1 MKIKIPSSE
10 MNRMMKTITQCL
22 DTKSPSLSCV
32 QVIYDNNLLTLRSTN
47 GMYSATMSTP
57 LLGGDG
63 EVFCV
68 DGTMLARVCNMCSGE
83 IEITTDG
90 KTCTVKGA
98 GRTRLP
104 IVEAVIPAFEPVT
117 GIEFAV
123 KSDEFAKAYSN
134 VACAISSDES
144 RPVLTG
150 ILMECS
156 ADPQYEYVRMTT
168 LDGFRMA
175 VESIPATGAM
185 SEAKIV
191 VPGAFA
197 KMVAACSN
205 FAEQFTIR
213 TDGHQF
219 SVSADGMLV
228 KCTLLSG
235 EFPDCTRILPTE
247 FKTECLVNVSRLRD
261 ALKSGSVVNSSNNL
275 IKMDIASDKMTIM
288 SNSEQADFD
297 AELPCDTQGEPL
309 LVAFNHKY
317 MMELLNTISADDVIM
332 KFNGS
337 VGPCIMN
344 GKDSDGIRL
353 ILPVRVF
360 TGSR

>member
-1 MKIKIPSSE
+1 MKIKVPSSE
-10 MNRMMKTITQCL
+10 MNRMMKTITQCI
-22 DTKSPSLSCV
+22 DQKSQDRSCV
-32 QVIYDNNLLTLRSTN
+32 QVIYDNNLLTLRATN
-47 GMYSATMSTP
+47 GLFSAVMSTP

-63 EVFCV
+63 ETFCV

-185 SEAKIV
+185 SDAKIV

-247 FKTECLVNVSRLRD
+247 FKTECLVNVGQLRD

-275 IKMDIASDKMTIM
+275 IKMEVGATKLTVM

-297 AELPCDTQGEPL
+297 ADIPCSTQGAEL
-309 LVAFNHKY
+309 SIAFNHKY
-317 MMELLNTISADDVIM
+317 LMEIIGSVGTDDVVM
-332 KFNGS
+332 KFNS
-337 VGPCIMN
+337 NISPCVMQ
-344 GKDSDGIRL
+344 GKNADGIRL
-353 ILPVRVF
+353 ILPVR
-360 TGSR
+360 TR